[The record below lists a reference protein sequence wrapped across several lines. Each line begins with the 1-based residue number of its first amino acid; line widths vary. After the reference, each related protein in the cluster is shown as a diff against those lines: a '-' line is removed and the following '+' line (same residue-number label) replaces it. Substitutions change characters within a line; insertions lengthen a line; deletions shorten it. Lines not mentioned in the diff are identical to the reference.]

1 MLRPRRE
8 NGKMLFVLLCVF
20 FLVVFFSRYDIDIW
34 LLATVSLAEL
44 MKSPEASD
52 WSTLASDWSNKI
64 TFSNSNMGL
73 RAKERHGK
81 NLVLTCASKKR
92 DGVKSFPSLEFW
104 VSLSCVLDK
113 DKPRLGSILPRSKI
127 FGSPLAILASHAT
140 FSRTK
145 PSSQF
150 VSSFDRSGRSSQSR
164 DYIANTE
171 ILPFIQQ
178 RDIADIKLGPTGTLI
193 QLWEKKSS
201 EKSLFTESP
210 PVCLGFCGTIVMQ
223 SRFIAPLH
231 YQFHSRG
238 IILKLSGGRRS
249 IEQNV
254 ISSPKKPIPAPPL
267 VCSIFRPFH
276 SPRKNGV
283 SRLPKVQHPGCIVTG
298 PAIICKMQV
307 IFALKPVWQH
317 RTVIILIILTDP
329 GLKSSVCGKFWLR
342 KLPDFLK
349 HIS

>member
-1 MLRPRRE
+1 MLRLRRE

-34 LLATVSLAEL
+34 LATVSLAEL
-44 MKSPEASD
+44 MKSPGASD
-52 WSTLASDWSNKI
+52 WSTRASDWSNKI

-73 RAKERHGK
+73 CAKERHGK

-113 DKPRLGSILPRSKI
+113 DKPRLGSILPRSEI

-145 PSSQF
+145 LGSQF
-150 VSSFDRSGRSSQSR
+150 VSSFDRSGRSSSQSR
-164 DYIANTE
+164 DYISNTE

-201 EKSLFTESP
+201 EKIIVHRKS

-283 SRLPKVQHPGCIVTG
+283 SRLVRKCSTRDVLWRG
-298 PAIICKMQV
+298 PQ
-307 IFALKPVWQH
+307 
-317 RTVIILIILTDP
+317 
-329 GLKSSVCGKFWLR
+329 
-342 KLPDFLK
+342 
-349 HIS
+349 